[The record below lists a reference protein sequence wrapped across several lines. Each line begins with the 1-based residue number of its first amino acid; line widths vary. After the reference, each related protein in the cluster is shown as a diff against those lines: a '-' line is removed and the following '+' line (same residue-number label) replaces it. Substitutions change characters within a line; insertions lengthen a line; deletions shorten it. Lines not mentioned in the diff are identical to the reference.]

1 MKPNTPIREFLL
13 SRLLDLDHLNDRKK
27 GAQLIFNGDMD
38 LVIKNEFIY
47 DLLTR
52 INSIIWSLWALLYS
66 GSETEWEFHQDFP
79 PHLHPEFHDHPPF
92 GFYPLTIIK

>member
-1 MKPNTPIREFLL
+1 MKPNTPIREFILT
-13 SRLLDLDHLNDRKK
+13 RLLDLDDSVQRKR
-27 GAQLIFNGDMD
+27 GAQLIFNRDMD

-47 DLLTR
+47 DVLTYL
-52 INSIIWSLWALLYS
+52 NNIIWSLWSAFYI
-66 GSETEWEFHQDFP
+66 GSETEYEWMQDFP